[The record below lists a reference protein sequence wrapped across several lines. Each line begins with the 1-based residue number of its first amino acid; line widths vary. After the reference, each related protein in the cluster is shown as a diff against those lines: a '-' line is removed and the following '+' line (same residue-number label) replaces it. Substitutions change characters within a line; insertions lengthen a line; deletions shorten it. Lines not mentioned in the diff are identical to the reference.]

1 MRLIVVRHGETLY
14 NIQNRITGQSDVPLS
29 PLGERQ
35 AELVGTYL
43 AHEKIDVVVS
53 SDLQRTRATAQ
64 AIARPHGLAIHDDAD
79 LREIAMGEWEG
90 HNTEEITTLFSDS
103 QVKWRADATNYA
115 IPGGGEN
122 LTQVHTRIARVVDR
136 WYKQYPD
143 ATVVWATH
151 GGFIGLLAC
160 HLLGLD
166 ISRRWQFRHDNA
178 SINEFRIKPERI
190 VIVHLNETAHLA
202 DVRRVEGAEA

>member
-1 MRLIVVRHGETLY
+1 VRHGETQY

-35 AELVGTYL
+35 AALVGAYL

-64 AIARPHGLAIHDDAD
+64 AIAHTHNLPIHDDAD

-90 HNTEEITTLFSDS
+90 HNTEEITALFADS
-103 QVKWRADATNYA
+103 QVQWRADATHYA

-122 LTQVHTRIARVVDR
+122 LLQVHERITHAVSR

-178 SINEFRIKPERI
+178 SIAEFWLQPER
-190 VIVHLNETAHLA
+190 VIIARLNETAHLA
-202 DVRRVEGAEA
+202 DVNRVEGAEA

>member
-14 NIQNRITGQSDVPLS
+14 NIQNRITGQSDVALS

-35 AELVGTYL
+35 AELVGAYL
-43 AHEKIDVVVS
+43 TNEKIDVIVA

-64 AIARPHGLAIHDDAD
+64 AIAHAHNLPIHDDAD

-90 HNTEEITTLFSDS
+90 HNTEEITALFADT

-122 LTQVHTRIARVVDR
+122 LTQVHTRIARAVER

-160 HLLGLD
+160 HMLGLD

-178 SINEFRIKPERI
+178 SITEFQLKSER
-190 VIVHLNETAHLA
+190 VILVRLNETAHLT
-202 DVRRVEGAEA
+202 DIRHIEGAEA

>member
-1 MRLIVVRHGETLY
+1 MQLIVVRHGETPY
-14 NIQNRITGQSDVPLS
+14 NISNRITGQSDVPLS

-35 AELVGTYL
+35 AELVGAYL
-43 AHEKIDVVVS
+43 AHEKIDVVVA

-64 AIARPHGLAIHDDAD
+64 AIARPHNVSVYDDAD

-90 HNTEEITTLFSDS
+90 HNTEEITALFADS
-103 QVKWRADATNYA
+103 QVKWRTDATNYA

-122 LTQVHTRIARVVDR
+122 LTQVHTRIARAVEH
-136 WYKQYPD
+136 WYTQCPD

-160 HLLGLD
+160 HMLDLD
-166 ISRRWQFRHDNA
+166 ISRRWQFRHNNA
-178 SINEFRIKPERI
+178 SITEFRVKPGRNI
-190 VIVHLNETAHLA
+190 MVRLNETAHLV
-202 DVRRVEGAEA
+202 DVRHVEGAEA

>member
-35 AELVGTYL
+35 AELVGVYL
-43 AHEKIDVVVS
+43 ANEKIDLIVS
-53 SDLQRTRATAQ
+53 SDLQRARATAQ
-64 AIARPHGLAIHDDAD
+64 AIARTHDLPIHDDAD

-90 HNTEEITTLFSDS
+90 HNSEEITAHFADS
-103 QVKWRADATNYA
+103 QVRWRADATNYA

-122 LTQVHTRIARVVDR
+122 LTQVHARIARAIER
-136 WYKQYPD
+136 WQTQYPD

-178 SINEFRIKPERI
+178 SITEFWLQPERI
-190 VIVHLNETAHLA
+190 IMARLNETAHLA
-202 DVRRVEGAEA
+202 DIGLVEGAEA

>member
-35 AELVGTYL
+35 AELVGAYL
-43 AHEKIDVVVS
+43 AHEKIDVVVA

-64 AIARPHGLAIHDDAD
+64 AIARPHDLPVHDDAD

-90 HNTEEITTLFSDS
+90 HNTEEITALFADS

-122 LTQVHTRIARVVDR
+122 LTQVHIRITRAIDR

-143 ATVVWATH
+143 ATIVWATH
-151 GGFIGLLAC
+151 GGTIGLLVC
-160 HLLGLD
+160 HMLGLD

-178 SINEFRIKPERI
+178 SITEFSVKPERI
-190 VIVHLNETAHLA
+190 IMVHLNETAHLA
-202 DVRRVEGAEA
+202 DVRHVEGAEA

>member
-29 PLGERQ
+29 PLGEHQ
-35 AELVGTYL
+35 AELVGAYL
-43 AHEKIDVVVS
+43 AKEKIDIVIS
-53 SDLQRTRATAQ
+53 SDLHRALATAQ
-64 AIARPHGLAIHDDAD
+64 AIARLHDLPVQEDAD

-90 HNTEEITTLFSDS
+90 HNSEEIAARFADS
-103 QVKWRADATNYA
+103 QAQWRANAATYA

-122 LTQVHTRIARVVDR
+122 ITQVHTRIARAVER
-136 WYKQYPD
+136 WYTQYPD
-143 ATVVWATH
+143 ATIIWATH

-166 ISRRWQFRHDNA
+166 INRRWQFRHDNA
-178 SINEFRIKPERI
+178 SITEFLVKPER
-190 VIVHLNETAHLA
+190 VIMVRLNETAHLA
-202 DVRRVEGAEA
+202 DVRHVEGAEA

>member
-1 MRLIVVRHGETLY
+1 MQLIVVRHGETQY

-35 AELVGTYL
+35 AERVGAYL
-43 AHEKIDVVVS
+43 SSETIDAIVS
-53 SDLQRTRATAQ
+53 SDLQRAHTTAQ
-64 AIARPHGLAIHDDAD
+64 AIAQPHHIHVQEDAD

-90 HNTEEITTLFSDS
+90 HNSAEITERFAAS
-103 QVKWRADATNYA
+103 QVKWRADATHYV

-122 LTQVHTRIARVVDR
+122 LTQVHTRIVRAVER
-136 WYKQYPD
+136 WYTHYPE
-143 ATVVWATH
+143 ATVVWVTH

-178 SINEFRIKPERI
+178 SITEFWIRAER
-190 VIVHLNETAHLA
+190 VIVAHLNETAHLA
-202 DVRRVEGAEA
+202 DMRHVEGAEA

>member
-1 MRLIVVRHGETLY
+1 LRLIVVRHGETLY

-29 PLGERQ
+29 LLGERQ
-35 AELVGTYL
+35 AELVGAYL
-43 AHEKIDVVVS
+43 AHEKIDVVVA
-53 SDLQRTRATAQ
+53 SDLQRTRATAH
-64 AIARPHGLAIHDDAD
+64 AIARMHNLLIHDDAD

-90 HNTEEITTLFSDS
+90 HNTEEITALFADS
-103 QVKWRADATNYA
+103 RVNWRADATHYA

-122 LTQVHTRIARVVDR
+122 LTQVHARIARSVDR

-160 HLLGLD
+160 HLLGLH

-178 SINEFRIKPERI
+178 SINEFWVKPEC
-190 VIVHLNETAHLA
+190 VILAHLNETAHLA
-202 DVRRVEGAEA
+202 DIRHVEGAEA

>member
-14 NIQNRITGQSDVPLS
+14 NLQNRITGQSDVPLS

-35 AELVGTYL
+35 AELVGAYL

-64 AIARPHGLAIHDDAD
+64 AIARTHSLPIHDDAD

-90 HNTEEITTLFSDS
+90 HNTEEITALFSDS
-103 QVKWRADATNYA
+103 QVKWRTDATNYA

-122 LTQVHTRIARVVDR
+122 LTQVHARIARAVER

-143 ATVVWATH
+143 ATVVWTTH

-178 SINEFRIKPERI
+178 SINEFWVKPER
-190 VIVHLNETAHLA
+190 VILVHLNETAHLA
-202 DVRRVEGAEA
+202 DVRHVEGAEA

>member
-35 AELVGTYL
+35 AELVGAYL

-64 AIARPHGLAIHDDAD
+64 AIAHAHNLPIYDDAD

-90 HNTEEITTLFSDS
+90 HNTEEITALFSDS

-122 LTQVHTRIARVVDR
+122 LTQVHARIARAVER
-136 WYKQYPD
+136 WYTHYPD
-143 ATVVWATH
+143 ATVVWTTH

-166 ISRRWQFRHDNA
+166 ISRRWQFRHNNA
-178 SINEFRIKPERI
+178 SVNEFWVKPER
-190 VIVHLNETAHLA
+190 VILVHLNETAHLA
-202 DVRRVEGAEA
+202 DVRHVEGTEA

>member
-35 AELVGTYL
+35 AELVGAYL
-43 AHEKIDVVVS
+43 ATEKIDVVVA
-53 SDLQRTRATAQ
+53 SDLQRARATAQ
-64 AIARPHGLAIHDDAD
+64 AIAHPHNLPVHDDAD

-90 HNTEEITTLFSDS
+90 HNTQEITALFADS
-103 QVKWRADATNYA
+103 QVQWRTDAINYA

-122 LTQVHTRIARVVDR
+122 LTQVHTRITRAIDR

-143 ATVVWATH
+143 ATIVWVTH
-151 GGFIGLLAC
+151 GGTIGLLVC
-160 HLLGLD
+160 HMLGLD

-178 SINEFRIKPERI
+178 SITEFSVKPER
-190 VIVHLNETAHLA
+190 VILVHLNETAHLT
-202 DVRRVEGAEA
+202 DVRHVEGAEA

>member
-1 MRLIVVRHGETLY
+1 VRHGETLY

-35 AELVGTYL
+35 AELVGAYL
-43 AHEKIDVVVS
+43 AHEKIDGIVS
-53 SDLQRTRATAQ
+53 SDLQRARGTAH
-64 AIARPHGLAIHDDAD
+64 AIARLHDLPVQDDPD

-90 HNTEEITTLFSDS
+90 HNGEEINALFADS
-103 QVKWRADATNYA
+103 QVQWRTNATHYGV
-115 IPGGGEN
+115 PGGGEN
-122 LTQVHTRIARVVDR
+122 LTQVHTRIIRAVER
-136 WYKQYPD
+136 WQTRYPD

-160 HLLGLD
+160 HMLGLD

-178 SINEFRIKPERI
+178 SITEFWLQPKRIILAR
-190 VIVHLNETAHLA
+190 LNETAHLA
-202 DVRRVEGAEA
+202 DMRHVEGAEA

>member
-1 MRLIVVRHGETLY
+1 MRLIVVRHGETQY
-14 NIQNRITGQSDVPLS
+14 NISNRITGQSDVPLS

-35 AELVGTYL
+35 AELVGAYL
-43 AHEKIDVVVS
+43 AHEKIDVVVA
-53 SDLQRTRATAQ
+53 SDLKRARVTAQ
-64 AIARPHGLAIHDDAD
+64 AIAHPHGLAVLDDAD

-90 HNTEEITTLFSDS
+90 HNTEEITALFADS

-122 LTQVHTRIARVVDR
+122 LTQVHARIARAVKR
-136 WYKQYPD
+136 WQTQYPD

-160 HLLGLD
+160 HMLGLD

-178 SINEFRIKPERI
+178 SITEFWLKSDR
-190 VIVHLNETAHLA
+190 VILARLNETAHL
-202 DVRRVEGAEA
+202 VNVKHVEGAEA